1 MPRLQLKNEYI
12 AMINRIGTKAVAI
25 HFFAFIN
32 FEILEEW
39 FLLFPKVLYT
49 LVR

>member
-1 MPRLQLKNEYI
+1 MLQFKNEYI
-12 AMINRIGTKAVAI
+12 AIINSIGTKAVAI

-39 FLLFPKVLYT
+39 FLLFIVVLYT